1 MITNCIISSH
11 FPVSRKFKF
20 YQRTT
25 GVISTPVTI
34 QIIVGLSSVVKHII
48 YLIII
53 IITSKW
59 QRARVLF
66 VGSACC
72 GVFRNWESKQLFLV
86 VSISEKLAPI
96 SGKLLFRHSSL
107 RHSLIILSPGSCLQV
122 CLLIFV
128 QRISTPG
135 TAEHL

>member
-20 YQRTT
+20 YQHTT
-25 GVISTPVTI
+25 WVISTPVTI
-34 QIIVGLSSVVKHII
+34 QMIVGLSSVVKHII

-96 SGKLLFRHSSL
+96 SGKLLFRHNSL
-107 RHSLIILSPGSCLQV
+107 RHSLIMLSLGSCLQV

-128 QRISTPG
+128 QTISTPG

>member
-25 GVISTPVTI
+25 WVISTPVTI
-34 QIIVGLSSVVKHII
+34 QIIVGLSSVVKHI

-96 SGKLLFRHSSL
+96 SGKLLFRHNSL
-107 RHSLIILSPGSCLQV
+107 RHSLIMLSPGSCLQV
-122 CLLIFV
+122 CPLRFV
-128 QRISTPG
+128 QTISTPG

>member
-25 GVISTPVTI
+25 WVISTPVTI

-72 GVFRNWESKQLFLV
+72 DVFRDWESKQLFLI

-96 SGKLLFRHSSL
+96 SGKLLFRHNSL
-107 RHSLIILSPGSCLQV
+107 RHSLIMLSPGSCLQV

-128 QRISTPG
+128 QTISTPG

>member
-25 GVISTPVTI
+25 WVISTPVTI

-48 YLIII
+48 YLNII

-96 SGKLLFRHSSL
+96 SGKLHFRHNSL
-107 RHSLIILSPGSCLQV
+107 RHSLIMLSPGSCLQV

-128 QRISTPG
+128 QTISTPG

>member
-1 MITNCIISSH
+1 MISSH

-25 GVISTPVTI
+25 WIISTFVTI

-86 VSISEKLAPI
+86 VSTSEKLAPI
-96 SGKLLFRHSSL
+96 SGKLLFRHNSL
-107 RHSLIILSPGSCLQV
+107 RHSLIMLSPGRCLQV

-128 QRISTPG
+128 QTISTPG